1 MALFSWANGIFIEY
15 RSMTTKF
22 ITDSVLRN
30 SEHKK
35 VSLDS
40 WSPKKKHYFTMVE
53 NREKHRQNSH
63 LIIPFPTSEG
73 VSEVSERANER
84 TDERVAQYCSLYF
97 WLLSTIVYFIEFSPN
112 AP

>member
-15 RSMTTKF
+15 HSMTTKF

-40 WSPKKKHYFTMVE
+40 WSPKKSTTSLWSIVE
-53 NREKHRQNSH
+53 KN
-63 LIIPFPTSEG
+63 
-73 VSEVSERANER
+73 
-84 TDERVAQYCSLYF
+84 TDKIA
-97 WLLSTIVYFIEFSPN
+97 I
-112 AP
+112 